1 MSYTPPPHLK
11 EMGARYEYVER
22 PESPVETRHSLTY
35 LEQNYDTVAL
45 AFPFS
50 GDNLALMR
58 AGQPRWPKP
67 KSAKDKEAC
76 A

>member
-1 MSYTPPPHLK
+1 MRYTPPKHLE
-11 EMGARYEYVER
+11 EMGARYEHVER
-22 PESPVETRHSLTY
+22 PESPVERLHSVNY
-35 LEQNYDTVAL
+35 LYLVYDQVSL